1 MPLLRERCSA
11 RRAATLSCRR
21 APAAAAPA
29 PALGPARGLAPN
41 AAHTPCRFCASAAAH
56 AGRTGVRAGSA
67 GRLVNARGRTAG
79 RGVCPLPALAEGAAR
94 CPAQRWP
101 RGLPTARDGRGGCP
115 LPALRTA
122 PSASAALGR
131 ALGLARRV
139 LGRTRRIP
147 RAAPS
152 APPPS
157 CWPTLKRGLKLD
169 GIAMPFSS
177 QFFCEPVQFTT
188 RGHMGP
194 SLRLRT
200 GAFWG
205 KLFELGPLGPYV
217 GIGDHLLGKR
227 PPNVRSP

>member
-122 PSASAALGR
+122 PSASA
-131 ALGLARRV
+131 
-139 LGRTRRIP
+139 RTGPSAWP
-147 RAAPS
+147 RAPGPRPNAAHSPCRS
-152 APPPS
+152 L
-157 CWPTLKRGLKLD
+157 C
-169 GIAMPFSS
+169 SS
-177 QFFCEPVQFTT
+177 PLVLANTQTGFETGRHRDAVQLTIF
-188 RGHMGP
+188 
-194 SLRLRT
+194 L
-200 GAFWG
+200 
-205 KLFELGPLGPYV
+205 
-217 GIGDHLLGKR
+217 
-227 PPNVRSP
+227 